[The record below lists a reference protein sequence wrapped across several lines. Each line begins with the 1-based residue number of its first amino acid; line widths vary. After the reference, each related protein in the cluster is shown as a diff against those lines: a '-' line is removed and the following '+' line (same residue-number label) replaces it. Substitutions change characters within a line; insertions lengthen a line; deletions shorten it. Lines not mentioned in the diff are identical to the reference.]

1 MNPGDMDK
9 KYLES
14 IRASVRI
21 LGFFHYGFLACA
33 LILLV
38 LTVVHSS
45 SPNLVIFP
53 LVGSVACC
61 GLACYGCIT
70 ADRLEARLR
79 HEGVL

>member
-1 MNPGDMDK
+1 MSQTDMDK

-21 LGFFHYGFLACA
+21 LGFFHYGFLNAA

-38 LTVVHSS
+38 LTVVHST
-45 SPNLVIFP
+45 SPAFVVLA
-53 LVGSVACC
+53 LAGSVACC
-61 GLACYGCIT
+61 VFACYGCIT